1 MTLSQAGHDTAST
14 SAPASDLSGFDF
26 SSKPVFAIPEGL
38 RYGDGPFAHQGE
50 AVQAWCQ
57 AGYRGVLAMATG
69 SGKTNAALICAY
81 ELHQQ
86 LRSNRRPLLIV
97 VAAPYKPLID
107 QWCGEIARFGLEP
120 KNLTTLGGEQKR
132 SQELRKLARRLKL
145 GSSEV
150 EVVVVTHATLRTPE
164 FLASVEAFDGDRLLI
179 ADEVHNLG
187 SESFIVDP
195 PEFFQHRLGLSA
207 TPIRQYDEAG
217 SQALLGFF
225 GQVVFEFS
233 LSDAIGVCLVEYDY
247 FMHPVQLTASE
258 LEEWAVLTEAIVKQ
272 YARKQADSNP
282 TEYLLKLLFERRTL
296 LETASNK
303 ILELEALLAREAP
316 GDLRHIL
323 IYATDKAPQQL
334 ESINQLLN
342 SKNLKFHQLTSEET
356 ADPKKTARIITAFQE
371 GELQILTAKRVLDE
385 GVDIPQVKKAFILAS
400 TTVQR
405 QWIQRRGRLLRTCA
419 ATDKTHSV
427 IHDFITLPPKT
438 TRAVDDN
445 TKNIIKSELS
455 RSQEFA
461 QLAKNAASPDGPL
474 SQLQQMAEA
483 AYL

>member
-1 MTLSQAGHDTAST
+1 M
-14 SAPASDLSGFDF
+14 
-26 SSKPVFAIPEGL
+26 
-38 RYGDGPFAHQGE
+38 
-50 AVQAWCQ
+50 
-57 AGYRGVLAMATG
+57 
-69 SGKTNAALICAY
+69 
-81 ELHQQ
+81 
-86 LRSNRRPLLIV
+86 
-97 VAAPYKPLID
+97 
-107 QWCGEIARFGLEP
+107 
-120 KNLTTLGGEQKR
+120 
-132 SQELRKLARRLKL
+132 
-145 GSSEV
+145 
-150 EVVVVTHATLRTPE
+150 
-164 FLASVEAFDGDRLLI
+164 
-179 ADEVHNLG
+179 
-187 SESFIVDP
+187 
-195 PEFFQHRLGLSA
+195 
-207 TPIRQYDEAG
+207 
-217 SQALLGFF
+217 
-225 GQVVFEFS
+225 
-233 LSDAIGVCLVEYDY
+233 
-247 FMHPVQLTASE
+247 
-258 LEEWAVLTEAIVKQ
+258 LTEAIVKQ

-356 ADPKKTARIITAFQE
+356 ADPKKTARIIKAFQE